1 MASEVGSS
9 QLAVVPSPQRLNKR
23 VRVRRCLGKLR
34 IPTTSGRA
42 EVVLQ
47 CQQNKHDDTVPH
59 EHRGMVFMDNNT
71 FREFSITWSDQGY
84 ADLYTQAR
92 KDNKKRGNSNRTTST
107 AGPDRERKAEAQ
119 QKP

>member
-1 MASEVGSS
+1 MAPEVGSS

-23 VRVRRCLGKLR
+23 VMVRRCLAKLR
-34 IPTTSGRA
+34 LPTQSGRA
-42 EVVLQ
+42 EVVIQ
-47 CQQNKHDDTVPH
+47 CQLNKHDDTLPH

-92 KDNKKRGNSNRTTST
+92 KDSKKRGNSNRTAHT
-107 AGPDRERKAEAQ
+107 AGPDQEREAEA
-119 QKP
+119 